1 MSITSSEGK
10 AKANASNLCFSQEF
24 GGKGSWRRG
33 YSEGYTRDIHEQVAR
48 KMIGRKSLN
57 IEIRA
62 KDENNKSENLKIR
75 TPKKYSSGNK
85 RVGEI

>member
-1 MSITSSEGK
+1 
-10 AKANASNLCFSQEF
+10 
-24 GGKGSWRRG
+24 
-33 YSEGYTRDIHEQVAR
+33 
-48 KMIGRKSLN
+48 MIGRKSLN

-75 TPKKYSSGNK
+75 TPKKHSSGNK